1 MFRNRIFQIGL
12 LLTVLV
18 VLYFI
23 FFDGGGSGSSGNG
36 SERIDPESY
45 RRQVTEERQKKDE
58 YFRTNSASPLSDK
71 AAFNGLT
78 YYAPDLTYRVSA
90 RVEPFADKS
99 QKLIIRMTDGSEEV
113 YTKYAH
119 VAFSLE
125 GSVHRLLMLQH
136 DGNLSILFRDATSG
150 KETYGGGRY
159 LDVEPK
165 EINNNRVVLD
175 FNAAYNPY
183 CAYNPD
189 YACPLPPAENTLP
202 VAIRAGEKYVDSH

>member
-1 MFRNRIFQIGL
+1 MFRNRFLQFGL
-12 LLTVLV
+12 LITVLG

-23 FFDGGGSGSSGNG
+23 FFDNDSASSAGA
-36 SERIDPESY
+36 SENIPPETY
-45 RRQVTEERQKKDE
+45 RRQVGDERQKKDDF
-58 YFRTNSASPLSDK
+58 FRTSSDSPVSDK
-71 AAFNGLT
+71 TAFRGLL
-78 YYAPDLTYRVSA
+78 YFPPDLTYRVSA

-99 QKLIIRMTDGSEEV
+99 QKLIVRMSDGSEEV

-119 VAFSLE
+119 AAFSLE
-125 GSVHRLLMLQH
+125 GQVHRLLMLQH

-159 LDVEPK
+159 IDIEADAI
-165 EINNNRVVLD
+165 ENNRVVLD

-183 CAYNPD
+183 CAYNPE